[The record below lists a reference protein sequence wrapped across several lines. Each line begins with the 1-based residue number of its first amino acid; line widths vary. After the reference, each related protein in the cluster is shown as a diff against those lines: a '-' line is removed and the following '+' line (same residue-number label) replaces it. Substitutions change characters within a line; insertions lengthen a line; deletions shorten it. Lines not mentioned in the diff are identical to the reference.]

1 LCARQSHERGSSGSS
16 SERSVRGRQWTVGDV
31 KHMRRVSPGIESVI
45 EPVVSGLGYEFVGA
59 QFGQAENGQTLRV
72 YIDTENGVVVE
83 DCVAVSK
90 QLSAVLDV
98 EDTIKSAYQLE
109 VSSPGIDR
117 PLFNATQ
124 FAQQVNEVV
133 KVKMAVAVDGRRNFK
148 GQLVAVEGDEVIIE
162 VDGIDYTLPVN
173 DIEEAYMLANL
184 SKSKSGS
191 SG

>member
-1 LCARQSHERGSSGSS
+1 
-16 SERSVRGRQWTVGDV
+16 
-31 KHMRRVSPGIESVI
+31 MRRVSPGIESVI

-72 YIDTENGVVVE
+72 FIDTENGVVVE

-109 VSSPGIDR
+109 VSSPGVDR
-117 PLFNATQ
+117 PLFNVQQFTQ
-124 FAQQVNEVV
+124 QLKEVI

-148 GQLVAVEGDEVIIE
+148 GQLVAVEGEQVLIE
-162 VDGIDYTLPVN
+162 VDGIDYQLPVG
-173 DIEEAYMLANL
+173 DIEEAHLVANI
-184 SKSKSGS
+184 SRSKSGS
-191 SG
+191 GK

>member
-1 LCARQSHERGSSGSS
+1 
-16 SERSVRGRQWTVGDV
+16 
-31 KHMRRVSPGIESVI
+31 MRRVSPAIESVI
-45 EPVVSGLGYEFVGA
+45 EPVVCGLGYEFVGA

-109 VSSPGIDR
+109 VSSPGVDR
-117 PLFNATQ
+117 PLFNAEH
-124 FAQQVNEVV
+124 FSQQLSEVV

-148 GQLVAVEGDEVIIE
+148 GQLVAVEDEGVTIE
-162 VDGIDYTLPVN
+162 VDGIDYNLPVS
-173 DIEEAYMLANL
+173 DIEEAHLVANIT
-184 SKSKSGS
+184 KSNYASGRK
-191 SG
+191 

>member
-1 LCARQSHERGSSGSS
+1 
-16 SERSVRGRQWTVGDV
+16 
-31 KHMRRVSPGIESVI
+31 MRRVSPGIETVI
-45 EPVVSGLGYEFVGA
+45 EPVVSGLGYEYVGA

-72 YIDTENGVVVE
+72 FIDTENGVVVE

-117 PLFNATQ
+117 PLFTVNQ
-124 FAQQVNEVV
+124 FTEQKNEVV

-148 GQLVAVEGDEVIIE
+148 GRLVDVENDAAIVE
-162 VDGIDYTLPVN
+162 VDGIDYALPVS
-173 DIEEAYMLANL
+173 DVEEAHLVAKL
-184 SKSKSGS
+184 
-191 SG
+191 

>member
-1 LCARQSHERGSSGSS
+1 MLAKVANGVSPIRAEHCQIGEI
-16 SERSVRGRQWTVGDV
+16 

-45 EPVVSGLGYEFVGA
+45 APVVSGLGYEFVGA

-72 YIDTENGVVVE
+72 FIDTENGVVVE
-83 DCVAVSK
+83 DCVTVSK

-117 PLFNATQ
+117 PLFTTDH
-124 FAQQVNEVV
+124 FAQQLKEVV

-148 GQLVAVEGDEVIIE
+148 GELIAVENDVVLIE
-162 VDGIDYTLPVN
+162 VDGIDYNLPIN
-173 DIEEAYMLANL
+173 DIEEAHLVANI
-184 SKSKSGS
+184 SKSKNGSGK
-191 SG
+191 

>member
-1 LCARQSHERGSSGSS
+1 
-16 SERSVRGRQWTVGDV
+16 
-31 KHMRRVSPGIESVI
+31 VSPGIEAVI

-59 QFGQAENGQTLRV
+59 QFGQAENGQTLRIF
-72 YIDTENGVVVE
+72 IDTDNGVVVE

-117 PLFNATQ
+117 PLFTRDQ
-124 FAQQVNEVV
+124 FAKQLDEVI

-148 GQLVAVEGDEVIIE
+148 GRVVEMKADDVVVEVE
-162 VDGIDYTLPVN
+162 FSCEN
-173 DIEEAYMLANL
+173 LAANVQ
-184 SKSKSGS
+184 
-191 SG
+191 

>member
-1 LCARQSHERGSSGSS
+1 MGLPMGSN
-16 SERSVRGRQWTVGDV
+16 EEK

-45 EPVVSGLGYEFVGA
+45 APVVSGLGYEFVGA

-72 YIDTENGVVVE
+72 FIDTENGVVVE
-83 DCVAVSK
+83 DCVTVSK

-117 PLFNATQ
+117 PLFTTIQ
-124 FAQQVNEVV
+124 FSQQLTEVV

-148 GQLVAVEGDEVIIE
+148 GQLVAVEDDGVLIE
-162 VDGIDYTLPVN
+162 VDGIDYNLPVS
-173 DIEEAYMLANL
+173 DIEEAHLVANL
-184 SKSKSGS
+184 SKSKAGSGK
-191 SG
+191 

>member
-1 LCARQSHERGSSGSS
+1 
-16 SERSVRGRQWTVGDV
+16 
-31 KHMRRVSPGIESVI
+31 MRRVSRGIEDVI

-72 YIDTENGVVVE
+72 FIDTEHGVVVE
-83 DCVAVSK
+83 DCVAVSR

-117 PLFNATQ
+117 PLFTAAQ
-124 FAQQVNEVV
+124 FAEQMKQVV

-148 GQLVAVEGDEVIIE
+148 GRLIEVKNDAALVE
-162 VDGIDYTLPVN
+162 VDGIDYTLPVE
-173 DIEEAYMLANL
+173 DIEEAHLVANFAE
-184 SKSKSGS
+184 SNKKSGGK
-191 SG
+191 SGAKK